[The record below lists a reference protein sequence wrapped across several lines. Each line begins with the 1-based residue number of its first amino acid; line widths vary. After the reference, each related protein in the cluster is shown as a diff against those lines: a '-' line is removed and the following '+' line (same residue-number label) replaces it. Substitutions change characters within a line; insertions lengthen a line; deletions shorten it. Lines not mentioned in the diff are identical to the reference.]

1 MSIAILWDIENVIP
15 PTGTDDISSL
25 IDRISEEGSIS
36 YAMAFG
42 DWNKDS
48 IRSIAPE
55 LFRFNFELIHIPKS
69 KKNSADI
76 TLVTRGV
83 ELIFLYPHIDHFVLI
98 SGDADFRPF
107 ILSLKKY
114 GKRTWIVCDVKNN
127 ASEELLKM
135 ADRYT
140 DYREMIDSEDVNDH
154 TNSDSHTDQNTVTK
168 EQAFQLFSEAVSIML
183 EEKKKPESGS
193 VKIKMKLFNFRF
205 DEKKLGYK
213 AWNDFIVDAMKNSN
227 VIFSDENRRILT
239 IVDNSNQ
246 VVPEVFRILLTKIA
260 HSDEW
265 CSLSSLALNFD
276 YKKYG
281 YSRFLRLA
289 LDAEKRGYILTR
301 KQGNAWEV
309 KKTNTKTG
317 VNDINRV
324 NSGNVLPSR

>member
-15 PTGTDDISSL
+15 PTGTDDIASL
-25 IDRISEEGSIS
+25 IDRISEEGKIS

-48 IRSIAPE
+48 IRSIASE
-55 LFRFNFELIHIPKS
+55 LSRFNFELIHIPKS

-107 ILSLKKY
+107 ILSLRKY

-140 DYREMIDSEDVNDH
+140 DYREMIDSEDVNEH
-154 TNSDSHTDQNTVTK
+154 VEVDSHSDQNTVTK
-168 EQAFQLFSEAVSIML
+168 EQAFQLFSEAVNIML
-183 EEKKKPESGS
+183 AEKKKPESGS
-193 VKIKMKLFNFRF
+193 VKIKMKLLNFRF

-213 AWNDFIVDAMKNSN
+213 AWNDFIADAMKNSN
-227 VIFSDENRRILT
+227 VKFLDENRRILT
-239 IVDNSNQ
+239 IEDTGNL
-246 VVPEVFRILLTKIA
+246 VVPEVFGLLVTKIPNT
-260 HSDEW
+260 DEW
-265 CSLSSLALNFD
+265 YNLSSLANNFD
-276 YKKYG
+276 YRKYG
-281 YSRFLRLA
+281 YPRFLRLA
-289 LDAEKRGYILTR
+289 LDAEKRGYIQTR
-301 KQGNAWEV
+301 RLGCAWEV
-309 KKTNTKTG
+309 RKTVVK
-317 VNDINRV
+317 
-324 NSGNVLPSR
+324 